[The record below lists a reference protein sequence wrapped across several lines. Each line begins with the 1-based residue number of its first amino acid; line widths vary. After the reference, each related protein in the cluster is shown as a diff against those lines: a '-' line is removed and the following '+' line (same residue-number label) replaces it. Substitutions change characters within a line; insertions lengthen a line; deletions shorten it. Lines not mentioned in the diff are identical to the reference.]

1 MDKERAYEI
10 LKSLYQWGRANG
22 SMRSE
27 KNFNDW
33 LETSEAKE
41 LINEFSE

>member
-1 MDKERAYEI
+1 MDKQRLYEI
-10 LKSLYQWGRANG
+10 LKSLYHWGRDNG

-33 LETSEAKE
+33 LETSQAKE
-41 LINEFSE
+41 LMNEFSE

>member
-1 MDKERAYEI
+1 MNKERLYQI

-22 SMRSE
+22 AMRSE

-41 LINEFSE
+41 MLKQFKD